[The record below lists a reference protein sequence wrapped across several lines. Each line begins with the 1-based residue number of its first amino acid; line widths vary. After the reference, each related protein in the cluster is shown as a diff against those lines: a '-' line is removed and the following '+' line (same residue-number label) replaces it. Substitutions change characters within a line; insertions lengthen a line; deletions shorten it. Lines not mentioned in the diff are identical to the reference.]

1 MNMKRVFVFLVA
13 LTIAFSLVPLQQ
25 AQALSSD
32 TKMFISADNTFY
44 AYIKA
49 GETISASFLRV
60 NQDEPFDT
68 PREDVT
74 ITIDGPSAEQQTC
87 VAPKDVPI
95 GQGCTFAPQTAQ
107 KTGIWR
113 VQFEVPSTA
122 KSYQEVSPDVQ
133 WGKNLFSWNI
143 AVRSGTEEQ
152 KGRIWT
158 ERYSI
163 RQPAAISY
171 TTNFIYY
178 YISEDGYI
186 YRANYKGF
194 NGQISTLSADG
205 VGLRKAKTCESAYRS
220 ADVADVKFT
229 PALGSC
235 GSAYK
240 LFFEEP
246 TGSLPTKAETW
257 DGKEAWVRPDINK
270 PVISELHFSP
280 DETTD
285 QQSGAISFYLR
296 NFIGQYEIKVD
307 VEGDGNFDGQDDV
320 TIRQQM
326 KQLTSG
332 LQKVTFDGTDKVG
345 RILPRDQKIGV
356 KVVITKVAEI
366 HLVAADVEGRTGGL
380 ELVRLSGENAPTTGL
395 CWNDN
400 ELSPMAIDLMPKKLD
415 GQDCADS
422 TGGVHAWS
430 YADQSWGNARYIDD
444 WVYAQ
449 ASLEGNN
456 QIIYPNEDGE
466 AAAATQNSMLPIVI
480 ASVAV
485 VVLLGVVTVV
495 ILVRRR
501 SKSQSQPQ
509 LPPQYNYLPP
519 TQPTDSSN
527 AYDGTPPSD
536 QSQR

>member
-1 MNMKRVFVFLVA
+1 MKRVFLLLIALVGLASLIPVQSTGA
-13 LTIAFSLVPLQQ
+13 LQ
-25 AQALSSD
+25 AD
-32 TKMFISADNTFY
+32 PKMFISADNTFY
-44 AYIKA
+44 LYVKA
-49 GETISASFLRV
+49 GETVSASFLRV

-74 ITIDGPSAEQQTC
+74 ITIDGPSAEQQKC
-87 VAPKDVPI
+87 VAAKNVPI

-113 VQFEVPSTA
+113 VQFEVPATA
-122 KSYQEVSPDVQ
+122 RSYQEVSPDVQ

-143 AVRSGTEEQ
+143 TVRAGNEEQ

-163 RQPAAISY
+163 RQPSAASY
-171 TTNFIYY
+171 ITDFIYY
-178 YISEDGYI
+178 YISQDGYV

-205 VGLRKAKTCESAYRS
+205 IGLRKAKTCESAYRS
-220 ADVADVKFT
+220 ADVIDTKFS

-257 DGKEAWVRPDINK
+257 DGKEEWVRPNISK

-307 VEGDGNFDGQDDV
+307 VEGDGNFEGQDDV

-326 KQLTSG
+326 KQLTDG
-332 LQKVTFDGTDKVG
+332 LQKVTFDGTDKAG

-366 HLVAADVEGRTGGL
+366 HLVSADVEGRTGGL

-395 CWNDN
+395 CWNDT
-400 ELSPMAIDLMPKKLD
+400 ELSPMAASLMPKKLD

-422 TGGVHAWS
+422 TGGVHAWN

-449 ASLEGNN
+449 ASLVGNN
-456 QIIYPNEDGE
+456 QIVYPNEDGE
-466 AAAATQNSMLPIVI
+466 AAAATQNSLLPILI
-480 ASVAV
+480 AAGTV
-485 VVLLGVVTVV
+485 VVLGGGITAVVL
-495 ILVRRR
+495 IRRNA
-501 SKSQSQPQ
+501 KKQGQPQ
-509 LPPQYNYLPP
+509 LPPQYDYLPP
-519 TQPTDSSN
+519 TQPTNDGN
-527 AYDGTPPSD
+527 TYDGTPPPD
-536 QSQR
+536 QPQR

>member
-1 MNMKRVFVFLVA
+1 MKRVFLFL
-13 LTIAFSLVPLQQ
+13 IA
-25 AQALSSD
+25 AITALSFVPVRQATALQSD
-32 TKMFISADNTFY
+32 PKMFISADNTFY
-44 AYIKA
+44 AYVKA
-49 GETISASFLRV
+49 GETVSASFLRV
-60 NQDEPFDT
+60 NVDEPFGT
-68 PREDVT
+68 SQEDVT
-74 ITIDGPSAEQQTC
+74 ITIDAPSVEQQKC
-87 VAPKDVPI
+87 VAAKNVPF
-95 GQGCTFAPQTAQ
+95 GQGCVFAPVTAQ
-107 KTGIWR
+107 KTGIWKI
-113 VQFEVPSTA
+113 QFDVPSTA

-133 WGKNLFSWNI
+133 WGKNLFSWAI
-143 AVRSGTEEQ
+143 SVKAGTEEQ

-158 ERYSI
+158 EKYSI
-163 RQPAAISY
+163 RQPSGELNA
-171 TTNFIYY
+171 TDFTYY

-194 NGQISTLSADG
+194 NGEISTLSADG

-220 ADVADVKFT
+220 ADVSDEKFS
-229 PALGSC
+229 PAQGSC

-246 TGSLPTKAETW
+246 AGSLPVKAETW
-257 DGKEAWVRPDINK
+257 DKKEDWVRPNINK

-326 KQLTSG
+326 SKLTSG
-332 LQKVTFDGTDKVG
+332 LQKVTFDGTDKAG

-395 CWNDN
+395 CWNDT
-400 ELSPMAIDLMPKKLD
+400 ELAPMALSLMPKKLD
-415 GQDCADS
+415 GKDCADS

-430 YADQSWGNARYIDD
+430 YAGQSWGNTRYIDD

-449 ASLEGNN
+449 ASLQGNS
-456 QIIYPNEDGE
+456 QIVYPNETEEQTAEG
-466 AAAATQNSMLPIVI
+466 SGSLLPIVI
-480 ASVAV
+480 GGGIAT
-485 VVLLGVVTVV
+485 VLLVVGATVV
-495 ILVRRR
+495 FVAKRR
-501 SKSQSQPQ
+501 KKQAQTQ

-519 TQPTDSSN
+519 VQPSDQPS
-527 AYDGTPPSD
+527 AYDGTPPD
-536 QSQR
+536 QDKQ